1 MTSTTAPVSA
11 PRVRFAS
18 DDRALQDELRD
29 RVDAYFVERGLKK
42 TANAAMVTKTVFW
55 LAAAAGL
62 FVVLVSGALPALVAW
77 PLAALLGVVM
87 AAVGFNV
94 GHDAIHGAWSDKPW
108 VNRLLGHSFD
118 LLGASSLTWAE
129 AHNFVHHT
137 YTNVPGVDHDLDP
150 GPFMVFSPEKSP
162 SAVHRYQHLY
172 AFPLYLMTFVVW
184 VFKKDFVQVASP
196 DPRTGKRHAPSAVA
210 GVVLWKLAH
219 FALFLGL
226 PLLVSGYA
234 PAAVVVGYATMV
246 AFAGLTLAVVFQL
259 AHVVEGAAFPVPD
272 TSRRLQD
279 SWMRHQ
285 LKTTANFAPDSRFW
299 NFFTGGLN
307 HQIEHHLFYKICHI
321 HYPALAPIVA
331 DVARKHGAP
340 YHVNATFSSALAS
353 HVRTMKRLGAPR
365 LQVVAST
372 ETSTTAPKKKTA
384 ATAKAA

>member
-1 MTSTTAPVSA
+1 MTSTTATASA
-11 PRVRFAS
+11 PRVRFAT
-18 DDRALQDELRD
+18 DDRALQDELRA
-29 RVDAYFVERGLKK
+29 RVDAYFADRGIKK

-55 LAAAAGL
+55 LAAAVAT
-62 FVVLVSGALPALVAW
+62 FAVLVSGALPALLAW
-77 PLAALLGVVM
+77 PVAALLGVVM

-94 GHDAIHGAWSDKPW
+94 GHDAIHGAWSDNPR
-108 VNRLLGHSFD
+108 VNRLLAHTFD
-118 LLGASSLTWAE
+118 LLGASSTTWAE

-150 GPFMVFSPEKSP
+150 GPFMVFHPEKSP
-162 SAVHRYQHLY
+162 SAVHRYQHIY
-172 AFPLYLMTFVVW
+172 AFPLYLMTFIVW
-184 VFKKDFVQVASP
+184 VFKKDFVQVLSA
-196 DPRTGKRHAPSAVA
+196 DPRTGKRHAP
-210 GVVLWKLAH
+210 GVIASVVGWKLAH

-226 PLLVSGYA
+226 PLVVSGYA
-234 PAAVVVGYATMV
+234 PWVVVAGYLTMT
-246 AFAGLTLAVVFQL
+246 AFAGLTLAVIFQL
-259 AHVVEGAAFPVPD
+259 AHVVEGAAFPIPD
-272 TSRRLQD
+272 AAQRLED
-279 SWMRHQ
+279 GWMRHQ
-285 LKTTANFAPDSRFW
+285 LKTTANFAPDSPFW

-365 LQVVAST
+365 LQVVSST
-372 ETSTTAPKKKTA
+372 ETSRPTTATA